1 MPTPI
6 EDTPK
11 PGPLTVGEDEA
22 GMRVDAFLAKRKLM
36 PSSSAAR
43 RAVASRAVRVNHN
56 VAKKGLHLQ
65 PGDVVDL
72 EDGAAETVLV
82 PAPQLELSLLY
93 TDEDIVAVSKPAG
106 VASHPLRAG
115 EGPTLAGAL
124 VARFP
129 ECAAASVDARE
140 GGLGHRLDIGTSG
153 VLLAARS
160 RPTWHRLREALAG
173 SHCEKIYLAEIRDPF
188 PSTETGCREFA
199 LPGPY
204 ASSFVIS
211 APIGRRGRRGSQ
223 VVLASGRQ
231 PLPARTD
238 VVLLAAR
245 DGAAL
250 VEARLERGRAHQVRA
265 HLAYIGVPVWGDPV
279 YGTEGPASARE
290 LHLHAWAISFLHPT
304 SGKPLRIEAP
314 VPAWVEA
321 YSNWAMLVSTRR

>member
-1 MPTPI
+1 MPTSI
-6 EDTPK
+6 EDVPRL
-11 PGPLTVGEDEA
+11 GPLTVDEDEA
-22 GMRVDAFLAKRKLM
+22 GVRVDAFLARRKLV

-43 RAVASRAVRVNHN
+43 RAVASGTVRVNHR
-56 VAKKGLHLQ
+56 VAKKGLHLR

-72 EDGAAETVLV
+72 EDRGAESVLV

-93 TDEDIVAVSKPAG
+93 ADEDIVAVSKPAG

-140 GGLGHRLDIGTSG
+140 GGLGHRLDVGTSG

-173 SHCEKIYLAEIRDPF
+173 SHCEKIYLAEIRGPF

-199 LPGPY
+199 LPGPR
-204 ASSFVIS
+204 ANSFVIT
-211 APIGRRGRRGSQ
+211 APIGRQGRHSSQ

-238 VVLLAAR
+238 VALLVAR
-245 DGAAL
+245 DGGAL
-250 VEARLERGRAHQVRA
+250 VEARLARGRAHQVRA

-279 YGTEGPASARE
+279 YGGAGPADD
-290 LHLHAWAISFLHPT
+290 LHLHAWAVSFLHPT
-304 SGKPLRIEAP
+304 NGKPLRIEAP
-314 VPAWVEA
+314 VPAWVDA
-321 YSNWAMLVSTRR
+321 YSNWAMLVSTKR